1 MEMEHLN
8 ERSGGR
14 TAGFGMSLTIESGG
28 ICGFP
33 GPSGA
38 GKSAAMKTM
47 TGGLFQRRRSDRIRP
62 SGCAEIAAMASGR
75 KRRET
80 WRNYYE

>member
-1 MEMEHLN
+1 MEMEHLA

-14 TAGFGMSLTIESGG
+14 TAESGLDLTIESGG
-28 ICGFP
+28 IYGFP
-33 GPSGA
+33 GPNGA

-62 SGCAEIAAMASGR
+62 SGCAEMYCVKGSFTIQIHIG
-75 KRRET
+75 
-80 WRNYYE
+80 

>member
-62 SGCAEIAAMASGR
+62 SGCAEMYCVKGGFTIQIHIG
-75 KRRET
+75 
-80 WRNYYE
+80 

>member
-1 MEMEHLN
+1 MEMEHLA

-62 SGCAEIAAMASGR
+62 SGCAEMYCVKGGFTIQIHIG
-75 KRRET
+75 
-80 WRNYYE
+80 